1 MCMTVETLPCEAG
14 ENVHVE
20 TFNVDI
26 VLQIQETILARHNFE
41 FDILNRLITKQNRI
55 SKCECI
61 FLALV
66 MGRPTC
72 MKRSPYL
79 TPTSFV
85 HGASNHRLILLFIST
100 DLSAHVLLK
109 ISPPALGFHHF
120 SLLSHI
126 PLIIFL
132 RAFRLLASSSASA
145 LSVSTCLMRHI
156 DLRTCM

>member
-72 MKRSPYL
+72 MKRSPL
-79 TPTSFV
+79 PHSHKFCPWSQQSPTHPTLYFY
-85 HGASNHRLILLFIST
+85 
-100 DLSAHVLLK
+100 
-109 ISPPALGFHHF
+109 
-120 SLLSHI
+120 
-126 PLIIFL
+126 
-132 RAFRLLASSSASA
+132 
-145 LSVSTCLMRHI
+145 
-156 DLRTCM
+156 